1 MGGRCEFSPGDFV
14 MLERL
19 TVSMLEADFQLT
31 STPRP
36 LWDSVG
42 SCVFAEEDVGFVLE
56 TCEVRSSF
64 RNDEDD
70 VIDHA
75 DVYAR
80 ILTPSGVGWIH
91 VGYLE
96 IA

>member
-1 MGGRCEFSPGDFV
+1 

-42 SCVFAEEDVGFVLE
+42 ACVFSEESVGFVLE

-64 RNDEDD
+64 RNDLDEEL
-70 VIDHA
+70 DHS
-75 DVYAR
+75 DVYVR
-80 ILTPSGVGWIH
+80 ILTPDGVGWIH

-96 IA
+96 KV